1 MRRWIGATL
10 AFTVAVGGL
19 TAAWIVVD
27 RRDAIAARQQ
37 VLQSLARIMAAHGQ
51 AVVGDAAKIV
61 QALDDTVAGWDLR
74 EPQAGQAIH
83 AQLQKL
89 LLGSPQLSSAWVL
102 DANGVNVVDSWSYP
116 ARAVEGGDRPYF
128 LKHKA
133 GHKGPL
139 VSADPRPGA
148 ITGRERF
155 TYSLDQRHPD
165 GALKSVLVVGIYSE
179 QFAALYGEAANWTDG
194 TAGFY
199 TADGQALAQ
208 RRGPNLLAPAFVE
221 RIVARGQ
228 GNGSSA
234 DILSDG
240 GQDRLVAWAH
250 TSDEAGLLTT
260 TSQPLASVLAD
271 WRDRSLLLAGVA
283 FVLIGGFAAFA
294 YNARRLE
301 RVRNDAALKDLALR
315 EVHHRVKNALQLMV
329 SLIELRGRAHQSH
342 AVKDE
347 LREVSSRLQAVA
359 QVHDLL
365 QQAALLET
373 IDLNELLTALYDHLS
388 RTWHGVLKL
397 RLGPSVTLD
406 TDTGSTVAII
416 ANELLTNAMKYA
428 RGRVKV
434 KSKVR
439 DGTLILSV
447 RNDGEP
453 LPPDFRLDASKRFG
467 LRSALLMCDRID
479 ATLSASE
486 GLEAGAVFTLTV
498 PLRPARA

>member
-27 RRDAIAARQQ
+27 RRDAVAARQH

-51 AVVGDAAKIV
+51 AVVADAAKVV
-61 QALDDTVAGWDLR
+61 QALGDTVAGWDLR

-83 AQLQKL
+83 EQMQKL
-89 LLGSPQLSSAWVL
+89 LLGSKQLSSAWVL
-102 DANGVNVVDSWSYP
+102 DGNGVNVVDSWSYP
-116 ARAVEGGDRPYF
+116 ARPVEGGDRPYF
-128 LKHKA
+128 LRHKA

-155 TYSLDQRHPD
+155 TYSVDQRHPD
-165 GALKSVLVVGIYSE
+165 GTLKSVFVIGIHSDT
-179 QFAALYGEAANWTDG
+179 FAALYGEAANWTDG

-199 TADGQALAQ
+199 TADGQPLAQ
-208 RRGPNLLAPAFVE
+208 RRGPRLPAPLFVAP
-221 RIVARGQ
+221 IVARGQ
-228 GNGSSA
+228 REGSFTEV
-234 DILSDG
+234 LFDG
-240 GQDRLVAWAH
+240 EHDRLVAWAYAGE
-250 TSDEAGLLTT
+250 TGLLTT
-260 TSQPLASVLAD
+260 TSQPMASVLAN
-271 WRDRSLLLAGVA
+271 WRDRSLLLSGVA
-283 FVLIGGFAAFA
+283 VVLILGFAGFA
-294 YNARRLE
+294 WNNWRLD
-301 RVRNDAALKDLALR
+301 RIRNDAALKELALR

-347 LREVSSRLQAVA
+347 LREVSNRLQAVA

-365 QQAALLET
+365 QQAALVET

-388 RTWHGVLKL
+388 RTWHGVLVL
-397 RLGPSVTLD
+397 RLGPTATLD

-439 DGTLILSV
+439 DGALVLSV

-453 LPPDFRLDASKRFG
+453 LPRDFQLDASKRFG
-467 LRSALLMCDRID
+467 LRSALLMCERIN
-479 ATLSASE
+479 ATLTASK
-486 GLEAGAVFTLTV
+486 GQEAGAVFTLTV
-498 PLRPARA
+498 PLPPARA